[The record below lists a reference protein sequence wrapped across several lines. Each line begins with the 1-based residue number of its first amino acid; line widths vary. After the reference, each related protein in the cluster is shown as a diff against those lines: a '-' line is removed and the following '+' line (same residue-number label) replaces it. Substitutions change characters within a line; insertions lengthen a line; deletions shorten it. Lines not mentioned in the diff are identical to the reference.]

1 MILEG
6 NFIRFLVVEEL
17 PPSTAMEFTKLK
29 IVLFNI
35 LRYVFAEGIHRTFL
49 SLTLMG

>member
-6 NFIRFLVVEEL
+6 DFIRFLVVEEL
-17 PPSTAMEFTKLK
+17 PPSTAMEFTKLE

-35 LRYVFAEGIHRTFL
+35 LGYVFAERIHRTFL